1 MWPDM
6 ADSSRTCTH
15 MANTQVMLG
24 YYIQAIHLRP
34 NRAGLSNQL
43 SNQTRLSKQLSN
55 QANNP
60 GTPVESAVKGTN
72 GARLPSCQ
80 ASKAEATNTTNPGT
94 PFKPAVKGKVTNR
107 TRLPSCQVQD
117 EKVQSLQHQVQQ
129 LQPVGTLQVILHRL
143 HQVSGQENP
152 RHHRRLPG
160 RRRRG
165 GGQPHPP
172 QQRED

>member
-107 TRLPSCQVQD
+107 TRLPSCQAIKGEDINTTD
-117 EKVQSLQHQVQQ
+117 EED
-129 LQPVGTLQVILHRL
+129 I
-143 HQVSGQENP
+143 EE
-152 RHHRRLPG
+152 LPEC
-160 RRRRG
+160 
-165 GGQPHPP
+165 PMKDCTSCLSFSHPLVK
-172 QQRED
+172 RKLDWERK